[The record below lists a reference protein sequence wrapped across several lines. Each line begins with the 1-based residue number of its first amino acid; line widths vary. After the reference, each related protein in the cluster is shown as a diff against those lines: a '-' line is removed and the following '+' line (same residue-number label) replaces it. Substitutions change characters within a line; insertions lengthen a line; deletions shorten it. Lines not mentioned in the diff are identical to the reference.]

1 MSYLLF
7 HITIVFFSFV
17 CLIFFSILGSLG
29 LELQRL
35 KSWRKVFEG
44 GVFVEPH
51 MPELREFKNYFL
63 SALQVKIWFLFSDP

>member
-1 MSYLLF
+1 MSKLYLSHFL
-7 HITIVFFSFV
+7 HFFSMLKI
-17 CLIFFSILGSLG
+17 CLILGSLG

-35 KSWRKVFEG
+35 KSWRKVFQG

-63 SALQVKIWFLFSDP
+63 SALQVNILSNA